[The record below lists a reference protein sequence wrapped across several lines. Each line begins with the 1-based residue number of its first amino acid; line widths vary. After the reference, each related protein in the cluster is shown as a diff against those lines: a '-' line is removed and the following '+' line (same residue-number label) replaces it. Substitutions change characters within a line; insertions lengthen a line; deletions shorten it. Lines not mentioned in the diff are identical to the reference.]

1 MGKSVILEIGK
12 GCFET
17 GFPVTLEAWL
27 GGDRPDAKILGQLP
41 PSPTLPQFYNNWQS
55 AYLAFKAIRRIQK
68 KQEAK
73 ENNYSDAE
81 VKQTAVILK
90 ENLNSWLNSN
100 EFREIRERLLKSLA
114 KLDESDELLL
124 ILQTQDNL
132 LRRLPWHLWDLLEDY
147 SQKVE
152 VALSPLKFE
161 RIVQAGKVKEKIR
174 ILAVFGDSTHI
185 NTKADKQVIENL
197 CGGEIDSVFLP
208 QPSKQELNEHLWDE
222 QGWDILFF
230 AGHSS
235 SEANG
240 KNGCIHLK
248 PNEKITVSELEYALK
263 TSIERGLQVAIFN
276 SCDGLGIAWDFAALQ
291 IPHMIVMREPV
302 ADAVAQFF
310 WKYFIEA
317 FYNRKSLY
325 TSVRE
330 ARRKLQGHEDFSPCA
345 SWFPVICQNP
355 AHSAPTWDT
364 LLRIESEVVL
374 NVRWEQL
381 PKKAPLSQNEV
392 SINEVLQPSPLV
404 KDSELYEALKLLN
417 YEQEDKLFG
426 QFFGQHTWGCY
437 LIQGVQYSGQGFLL
451 NRLIEYAPRHKTSLE
466 IPIDL
471 ARTSKANDLRA
482 ILDDIGLEVGAIKP
496 YSPESVAQAIVE
508 SLNYRNVIL
517 VFKNAHNLPE
527 DDLNA
532 LINFWSD
539 TLARLYRNRSY
550 NYRLLMFLVDGRGNL
565 NLKRNFVSEFQENWM
580 PDIPVILQIQNDFSQ
595 NVLTKWLNKISKILM
610 PEAINLLR
618 QDTQFILGSN
628 QNDLPEFVIKKICLL
643 CNCNWSLIQ
652 SWLRT

>member
-1 MGKSVILEIGK
+1 MPKAVMGKSVILEIGK

-55 AYLAFKAIRRIQK
+55 AYLAFKAVRRIQK

-81 VKQTAVILK
+81 IKQAAAILK
-90 ENLNSWLNSN
+90 ENLNKWLNSS
-100 EFREIRERLLKSLA
+100 EFCKIRERLLKSLDR
-114 KLDESDELLL
+114 LVESDELLL
-124 ILQTQDNL
+124 ILQTQDSL

-147 SQKVE
+147 SQRVE
-152 VALSPLKFE
+152 VALSAPNFE

-185 NTKADKQVIENL
+185 NTKPDKQVIENL
-197 CGGEIDSVFLP
+197 CCGEIDSVFLP

-235 SEANG
+235 SQANG
-240 KNGCIHLK
+240 KNGCIYLK
-248 PNEKITVSELEYALK
+248 PNEKLTVSELEYALK
-263 TSIERGLQVAIFN
+263 TSIE
-276 SCDGLGIAWDFAALQ
+276 
-291 IPHMIVMREPV
+291 H
-302 ADAVAQFF
+302 
-310 WKYFIEA
+310 
-317 FYNRKSLY
+317 
-325 TSVRE
+325 
-330 ARRKLQGHEDFSPCA
+330 
-345 SWFPVICQNP
+345 
-355 AHSAPTWDT
+355 
-364 LLRIESEVVL
+364 
-374 NVRWEQL
+374 
-381 PKKAPLSQNEV
+381 
-392 SINEVLQPSPLV
+392 
-404 KDSELYEALKLLN
+404 
-417 YEQEDKLFG
+417 
-426 QFFGQHTWGCY
+426 
-437 LIQGVQYSGQGFLL
+437 
-451 NRLIEYAPRHKTSLE
+451 RLIEYAPRHKTSLE

-471 ARTSKANDLRA
+471 ARTSKANDLRS

-508 SLNYRNVIL
+508 CLNSRNVIL
-517 VFKNAHNLPE
+517 IFKNAHNLPE
-527 DDLNA
+527 DDLNN
-532 LINFWSD
+532 LINFWSN
-539 TLARLYRNRSY
+539 TLANLYRNRSY

-565 NLKRNFVSEFQENWM
+565 NLKRNFASDFQKNWM
-580 PDIPVILQIQNDFSQ
+580 PDMPVLLQIQNDFSQ
-595 NVLTKWLNKISKILM
+595 PVLTEWFNKLAKILM

-628 QNDLPEFVIKKICLL
+628 RNDLPEFMMKKICLL
-643 CNCNWSLIQ
+643 CSCNWSLIQ